1 MMARQPA
8 ARLTIALSLA
18 TGLAWVVAQVS
29 GLANWAAEQGGFI
42 PLRFAGE
49 TSGFVI
55 PAWLTPFTATLVH
68 GDALHIIFNLVML
81 VYCGRAVEQVLG
93 ALPVAVLY
101 AAGAVAAAMAQY
113 LVNPTS
119 PVPMI
124 GASGAISAILA
135 VYALLFSRNEVKAI
149 GPIPSH
155 WVRALWL
162 AAGWTGVQWLLSYA
176 TSRGS
181 YQIATA
187 AHVGGFL
194 VGLALARPLL
204 AWRYRDGRVGSN

>member
-1 MMARQPA
+1 MMAPHRT
-8 ARLTIALSLA
+8 ARLTFVMAIV
-18 TGLAWVVAQVS
+18 TGLAWIAARVS
-29 GLANWAAEQGGFI
+29 GADGWIAEQAGFI
-42 PLRFAGE
+42 PLRFAGA
-49 TSGFVI
+49 TSGFIV
-55 PAWLTPFTATLVH
+55 PAWLTPWTATLVH
-68 GDALHIIFNLVML
+68 GDSLHIIMNLVML

-93 ALPVAVLY
+93 AVPLAILY
-101 AAGAVAAAMAQY
+101 LVGAVAAAFAQY

-124 GASGAISAILA
+124 GASGAISAVLA
-135 VYALLFSRNEVKAI
+135 VYALLFSRNEVRAI
-149 GPIPSH
+149 GPVPAH

-162 AAGWTGVQWLLSYA
+162 AVAWTGVQWLLSFA
-176 TSRGS
+176 TSGGG

-204 AWRYRDGRVGSN
+204 AWRYRHA

>member
-1 MMARQPA
+1 MLAPHRTARV
-8 ARLTIALSLA
+8 TYMLA
-18 TGLAWVVAQVS
+18 IVTGLAWIVVQVT
-29 GLANWAAEQGGFI
+29 GAEAWVAEQAGFI
-42 PLRFAGE
+42 PLRFASSN
-49 TSGFVI
+49 SGFVV
-55 PAWLTPFTATLVH
+55 PNWLTPFTATVVH
-68 GDALHIIFNLVML
+68 GDLMHVTFNLIML

-93 ALPVAVLY
+93 AVPLVALY
-101 AAGAVAAAMAQY
+101 LAGAVASAFAQY
-113 LVNPTS
+113 LVDPSS

-124 GASGAISAILA
+124 GASGAISAVLA
-135 VYALLFSRNEVKAI
+135 VYALLFSRNEVKAL
-149 GPIPSH
+149 GPIPAH

-162 AAGWTGVQWLLSYA
+162 ALAWTGVQWLLSFA

-204 AWRYRDGRVGSN
+204 AWRYRHA

>member
-1 MMARQPA
+1 MMAPHRM
-8 ARLTIALSLA
+8 ARLTLSLTIV
-18 TGLAWVVAQVS
+18 TGLAWIVAE
-29 GLANWAAEQGGFI
+29 LAGINLWIAQQAGFI
-42 PLRFAGE
+42 PLRFS
-49 TSGFVI
+49 TSNDGFLV
-55 PAWLTPFTATLVH
+55 PAWLTPFTATFVH
-68 GDALHIIFNLVML
+68 GDIVHIGFNLAML
-81 VYCGRAVEQVLG
+81 MYCGRAVEKVLG
-93 ALPVAVLY
+93 SLPLAILY
-101 AAGAVAAAMAQY
+101 LVGAVAAAAAQY
-113 LVNPTS
+113 LVNPQS

-135 VYALLFSRNEVKAI
+135 VYALLFSRTEVQAL
-149 GPIPSH
+149 GPVPAH

-162 AAGWTGVQWLLSYA
+162 AAAWIGVQWLMSYA

-204 AWRYRDGRVGSN
+204 ALRYRSA

>member
-1 MMARQPA
+1 MMAPHRT
-8 ARLTIALSLA
+8 ARLTISI
-18 TGLAWVVAQVS
+18 TVVTVLAWIAAQLWGENQWV
-29 GLANWAAEQGGFI
+29 AEQAGFI
-42 PLRFAGE
+42 PLRFTE
-49 TSGFVI
+49 HTTGFVV
-55 PAWLTPFTATLVH
+55 PAWLTPFTTTLVH
-68 GDALHIIFNLVML
+68 GDVMHIVFNMIML

-93 ALPVAVLY
+93 ALPLAVLY
-101 AAGAVAAAMAQY
+101 VVGAVAAAFAQY

-119 PVPMI
+119 SVPMI
-124 GASGAISAILA
+124 GASGAISAVLA

-149 GPIPSH
+149 GPVPAH

-162 AAGWTGVQWLLSYA
+162 AAGWTAVQWLLSFA

-204 AWRYRDGRVGSN
+204 AWRYRTA

>member
-1 MMARQPA
+1 MMAPHRT
-8 ARLTIALSLA
+8 ARLTISITVVTA
-18 TGLAWVVAQVS
+18 LAWIAAQLFDVQ
-29 GLANWAAEQGGFI
+29 NWVAEQAGFI
-42 PLRFAGE
+42 PLRFAGR
-49 TSGFVI
+49 TSGFVV
-55 PAWLTPFTATLVH
+55 PEWLTPFTATLVH
-68 GDALHIIFNLVML
+68 GDAMHIIFNMIML
-81 VYCGRAVEQVLG
+81 VYCGRAIEQVLG
-93 ALPVAVLY
+93 ALPVAILY
-101 AAGAVAAAMAQY
+101 FSGAIASACAQY
-113 LVNPTS
+113 LVNPAS

-124 GASGAISAILA
+124 GASGAISAVVA
-135 VYALLFSRNEVKAI
+135 VYALLFSQNEVKAI

-194 VGLALARPLL
+194 IGLALARPLL
-204 AWRYRDGRVGSN
+204 AMRYRNA

>member
-1 MMARQPA
+1 MMAPHRT
-8 ARLTIALSLA
+8 ARLTISISVVTA
-18 TGLAWVVAQVS
+18 LAWIAAQLFDVQ
-29 GLANWAAEQGGFI
+29 NWVAEQAGFI
-42 PLRFAGE
+42 PLRFADR
-49 TSGFVI
+49 TSGFVV
-55 PAWLTPFTATLVH
+55 PEWLTPFTATLVH
-68 GDALHIIFNLVML
+68 GDAMHIIFNMIML
-81 VYCGRAVEQVLG
+81 VYCGRAIEQVLG
-93 ALPVAVLY
+93 AVPVAILY
-101 AAGAVAAAMAQY
+101 FAGAIASAFAQY
-113 LVNPTS
+113 LVNPAS

-124 GASGAISAILA
+124 GASGAISAVVA
-135 VYALLFSRNEVKAI
+135 VYALLFSQNEVKAI

-194 VGLALARPLL
+194 IGLALARPLL
-204 AWRYRDGRVGSN
+204 AMRYRNA

>member
-1 MMARQPA
+1 MMPPQRTV
-8 ARLTIALSLA
+8 RLTISLTVV
-18 TGLAWVVAQVS
+18 TGLAWIVAQLTGTNAWV
-29 GLANWAAEQGGFI
+29 AEQAGVI
-42 PLRFAGE
+42 PLRFSGTVAG
-49 TSGFVI
+49 FIV
-55 PAWLTPFTATLVH
+55 PAFLTPVTATLVH
-68 GDALHIIFNLVML
+68 GDIVHIAFNLIML

-93 ALPVAVLY
+93 ALPLALLY
-101 AAGAVAAAMAQY
+101 VSGAVAAAMAQY
-113 LVNPTS
+113 LVNPIS

-124 GASGAISAILA
+124 GASGAISAVLA

-149 GPIPSH
+149 GPIPAH

-162 AAGWTGVQWLLSYA
+162 AVAWTGVQWLLGLA
-176 TSRGS
+176 TAKGS

-204 AWRYRDGRVGSN
+204 AWRYRRA